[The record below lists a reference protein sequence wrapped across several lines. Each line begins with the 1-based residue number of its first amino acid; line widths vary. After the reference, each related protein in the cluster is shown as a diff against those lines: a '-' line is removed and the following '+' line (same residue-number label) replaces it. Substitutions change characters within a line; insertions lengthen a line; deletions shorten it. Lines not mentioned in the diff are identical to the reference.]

1 MHTIYILLFFN
12 RFKSYIRQNAEK
24 KCLEY
29 SAVLYQT
36 QFSQLLDAELRE
48 YAYASYDKTPLPD
61 SKCTLSLCVNII
73 ENKISFTC

>member
-1 MHTIYILLFFN
+1 MHSN
-12 RFKSYIRQNAEK
+12 IRQNVKK

-36 QFSQLLDAELRE
+36 QFSQLLDVELRE

-61 SKCTLSLCVNII
+61 SKCTLPLCVNII
-73 ENKISFTC
+73 ENKISIFYVLRYKLHIFLH